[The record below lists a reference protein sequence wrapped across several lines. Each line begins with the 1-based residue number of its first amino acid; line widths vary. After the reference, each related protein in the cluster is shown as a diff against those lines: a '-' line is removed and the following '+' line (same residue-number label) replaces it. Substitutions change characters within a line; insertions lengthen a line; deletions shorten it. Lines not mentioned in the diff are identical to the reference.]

1 MLNNE
6 TKKATSEDFKFYIET
21 MIDAAQN
28 KPIIISYEEKQRL
41 KRAVEAFIKY
51 EQ

>member
-1 MLNNE
+1 MLNDE
-6 TKKATSEDFKFYIET
+6 TMKATSEDFKFFIET

-41 KRAVEAFIKY
+41 KLAIEALN
-51 EQ
+51 